1 MLQPDQI
8 CSLFTFIARQI
19 SRSPR
24 HDSIHLER
32 GLFQQL
38 VDLVCSLSSKETRV
52 QSRFEERQQALL
64 QLLQIKG
71 QLSLGAEDEEK
82 LLEQAQSAKL

>member
-1 MLQPDQI
+1 M
-8 CSLFTFIARQI
+8 
-19 SRSPR
+19 
-24 HDSIHLER
+24 
-32 GLFQQL
+32 
-38 VDLVCSLSSKETRV
+38 SSKETRI

-71 QLSLGAEDEEK
+71 QLSLGTEDEEK